1 MGEHRESA
9 RILKNHSFMYVLVLK
24 RELCKVQTHNCL
36 ECLEWTLSFNST
48 SRTRILSMLLNHSFQ
63 QYDTLST
70 GYMSGEAYELPE
82 TRMELR
88 EPALDPIEEG
98 RGSLGGAANSDD
110 NIFVHIATEV
120 GASSVGAGLIPSDDK
135 KSVNSLTTTSR
146 LERRRDILSNWHIPE
161 RHISDS
167 PT

>member
-1 MGEHRESA
+1 
-9 RILKNHSFMYVLVLK
+9 
-24 RELCKVQTHNCL
+24 
-36 ECLEWTLSFNST
+36 
-48 SRTRILSMLLNHSFQ
+48 MLLNLSFQ

-146 LERRRDILSNWHIPE
+146 LGRRRDL
-161 RHISDS
+161 RSD
-167 PT
+167 

>member
-1 MGEHRESA
+1 
-9 RILKNHSFMYVLVLK
+9 LTNVL
-24 RELCKVQTHNCL
+24 
-36 ECLEWTLSFNST
+36 
-48 SRTRILSMLLNHSFQ
+48 

-120 GASSVGAGLIPSDDK
+120 GTGLMPEDK
-135 KSVNSLTTTSR
+135 KSVNSLTSTSR
-146 LERRRDILSNWHIPE
+146 
-161 RHISDS
+161 
-167 PT
+167 

>member
-1 MGEHRESA
+1 
-9 RILKNHSFMYVLVLK
+9 
-24 RELCKVQTHNCL
+24 
-36 ECLEWTLSFNST
+36 
-48 SRTRILSMLLNHSFQ
+48 ML

-88 EPALDPIEEG
+88 EPARDVIEEG
-98 RGSLGGAANSDD
+98 RGSLGGGGPANSDD

-120 GASSVGAGLIPSDDK
+120 GAAGTGLISDDK

-146 LERRRDILSNWHIPE
+146 
-161 RHISDS
+161 
-167 PT
+167 